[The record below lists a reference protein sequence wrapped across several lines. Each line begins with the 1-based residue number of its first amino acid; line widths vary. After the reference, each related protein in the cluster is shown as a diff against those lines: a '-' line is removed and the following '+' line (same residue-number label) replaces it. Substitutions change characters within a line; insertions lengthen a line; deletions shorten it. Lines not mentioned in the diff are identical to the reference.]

1 MAASSGGSETLTPLQ
16 RLSGTLLGSL
26 WLLVVLHLLSA
37 APLLRTLAML
47 NLAAFLACAIP
58 RASMHIRVLSL
69 VTALLAA
76 WSAWRGGAWTP
87 VRAGLEA
94 GIIFGA
100 FIPTIM
106 LLRATADESPLLRET
121 RGRIDAW
128 NEPQRELWVQGLGHL
143 LGAFLM
149 IGGYVIARSAL
160 PQDLDEERRVRFAE
174 SAVRGLGLAVCWSPF
189 FVSSAIASQLVPSIA
204 AWQLVGLGLAF
215 AALGWALSAAFFF
228 RDVRGSA
235 LAAALRG
242 TAAFA
247 LPSAFLVALV
257 IALSVATGLRNLEA
271 VVLLVPAVCVLYL
284 LRRGRPSLRRALGR
298 VPPTLARLSD
308 EVIVITMAMCL
319 GAVVASADLGKGVS
333 AAIAGLGGVPSV
345 LITAEV
351 ALIAGAGFAGVHPM
365 ITATLLFPLLAEA
378 HRGIADLVLAYV
390 VVFGWMLSSMLA
402 IWTLP
407 VASAATTFGV
417 PVRRLALGRN
427 VPFVLAFGAC
437 GCLALAALNRAIAS

>member
-1 MAASSGGSETLTPLQ
+1 
-16 RLSGTLLGSL
+16 
-26 WLLVVLHLLSA
+26 
-37 APLLRTLAML
+37 
-47 NLAAFLACAIP
+47 
-58 RASMHIRVLSL
+58 
-69 VTALLAA
+69 
-76 WSAWRGGAWTP
+76 
-87 VRAGLEA
+87 
-94 GIIFGA
+94 
-100 FIPTIM
+100 
-106 LLRATADESPLLRET
+106 
-121 RGRIDAW
+121 
-128 NEPQRELWVQGLGHL
+128 
-143 LGAFLM
+143 M

-160 PQDLDEERRVRFAE
+160 PRDLDEERRVRLAE

-204 AWQLVGLGLAF
+204 AWQLVALGLAF

-228 RDVRGSA
+228 REVRGPA

-247 LPSAFLVALV
+247 LPSGFLVALV
-257 IALSVATGLRNLEA
+257 IALSAATGLRNLEA
-271 VVLLVPAVCVLYL
+271 VVLLVPAVCILYL
-284 LRRGRPSLRRALGR
+284 LRRGRASLRRALAR

-319 GAVVASADLGKGVS
+319 GAVVATADPGKGVS

-345 LITAEV
+345 LIAAEV

-365 ITATLLFPLLAEA
+365 ITATVLFPLLAEA

-390 VVFGWMLSSMLA
+390 VVFGWMLSSMVA

-407 VASAATTFGV
+407 VASAATTFAV

-427 VPFVLAFGAC
+427 VPFALAFGAC
-437 GCLALAALNRAIAS
+437 GCLALAALNRAMAS